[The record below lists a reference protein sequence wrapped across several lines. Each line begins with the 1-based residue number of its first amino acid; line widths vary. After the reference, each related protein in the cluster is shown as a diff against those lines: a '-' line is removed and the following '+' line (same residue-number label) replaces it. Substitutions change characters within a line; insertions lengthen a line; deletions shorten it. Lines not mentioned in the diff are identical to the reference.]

1 MNLELLLRDNKTSIT
16 SLVCAACF
24 MLGLPCLSEC
34 GQYVLDLMDTY
45 GAGMSVII
53 IAIFE
58 LIAIMW
64 VYGVREYCRDIKAM
78 LGFSPSWYF
87 KVTTFF
93 GSERSSRSDNVSSS
107 VQSQFVRLSI
117 FILAKSR
124 FGSELYAI

>member
-1 MNLELLLRDNKTSIT
+1 M
-16 SLVCAACF
+16 CAACF
-24 MLGLPCLSEC
+24 LLGLPCLSEC

-53 IAIFE
+53 IAMFE

-87 KVTTFF
+87 KVII
-93 GSERSSRSDNVSSS
+93 S
-107 VQSQFVRLSI
+107 VI
-117 FILAKSR
+117 ITNKN
-124 FGSELYAI
+124 